1 MSTPFI
7 LIGDLGN
14 DWEYFECIF
23 EKIVWV
29 FIWKWIFG
37 PAFVKILEIPSC
49 LKKWWMVIA
58 RVKQRW
64 GKRYNKIEHL
74 SFPSPSFQSASFS
87 LALPMIRL
95 FLNPGFKLLLYFI
108 VEISTN
114 FIIERGRLPPQYVI
128 PDLFSNVYVCSCVFI
143 SIIVT

>member
-1 MSTPFI
+1 MGIFRVHFWKDCLSIYLEMIIWTSVCQNSRNSE
-7 LIGDLGN
+7 LSEKVMDL
-14 DWEYFECIF
+14 
-23 EKIVWV
+23 
-29 FIWKWIFG
+29 
-37 PAFVKILEIPSC
+37 
-49 LKKWWMVIA
+49 IA